1 MTPIVR
7 LCLLF
12 AVLLMASCLTLVTK
26 RFESRQLF
34 ITLGRLQ
41 DQAQELDVD
50 WRRLQ
55 LERSREARHARIDH
69 IARQTLK
76 MTPRT
81 PDRVL
86 YVTPGAQP

>member
-1 MTPIVR
+1 MTPVIR
-7 LCLLF
+7 LCLFF
-12 AVLLMASCLTLVTK
+12 AVLLMASCLTLVTT

-41 DQAQELDVD
+41 DQAQELDAD

-55 LERSREARHARIDH
+55 LERTREARHVRIDH

-76 MTPRT
+76 MAPRT

-86 YVTPGAQP
+86 YVTRSVQP

>member
-1 MTPIVR
+1 MTPEVR

-12 AVLLMASCLTLVTK
+12 AVLLMASCLALVTT
-26 RFESRQLF
+26 RFESRTHF
-34 ITLGRLQ
+34 VTLGRLQ
-41 DQAQELDVD
+41 DQTRELDTD

-55 LERSREARHARIDH
+55 LERTREARHARIDH

-76 MTPRT
+76 MVPRT

-86 YVTPGAQP
+86 YVTPETQP